1 MRIFKLFN
9 FRLINI
15 INKVEINELIKH
27 TFNILLNKKK
37 SNKCQLKAQKTSK
50 AS

>member
-15 INKVEINELIKH
+15 INKVEIKELIKI
-27 TFNILLNKKK
+27 TFNILLKN
-37 SNKCQLKAQKTSK
+37 QLKAHKTSK